1 MRMSP
6 VETAQSSLD
15 RAYRR
20 INRAPSAGIAGLL
33 ACVLLLLA
41 ASTPAAGR
49 HGAANH
55 AAASHAVVSHAA
67 AAPGR
72 SLRFSAGPQIT
83 HTRSTWRRPWH
94 EPTKPHLRQRS
105 VRGPLRG
112 QTYAKHA
119 RRERHPVV
127 IAPPRSVTAVPQS
140 SLAHRVQ
147 RTNPEQRFP
156 GPVPR
161 QILILID
168 QDQPQSLSTQLAHT
182 YGLDRIR
189 SERLSLLGA
198 RAELMRVRLGHAQEA
213 VLAAL
218 QRDTRVRSAQL
229 NQRYLRGAGDAPILP
244 ELAKADRL
252 SREPGDDR
260 SLQPSIPQYAVR
272 KLDLPGAHQLA
283 IGRNVAIAVIDS
295 AVDARH
301 PDLRG
306 AVARSFNA
314 AGRPDAAPD
323 YHGTAV
329 AGIIRAHG
337 LVQGA
342 APGAEILAV
351 RAFRASGE
359 IEGPTT
365 TTHILISAVDWAVR
379 NGARVLNMSFIGAH
393 DPALQQVLS
402 AANGKGVTVVAAAGN
417 GGPTAPPVYP
427 AAYPD
432 VIAVTAVDEKDQRY
446 QHANRG
452 SYIALA
458 APGVDILAP
467 VERGGYAYVS
477 GTSFAAAYVSAI
489 AALLLERDPSL
500 DSKSILELL
509 ATGAEDLGP
518 TGRDDDFG
526 AGRVN
531 AYSSLK
537 LLANQL
543 SAKRSDW
550 AHP

>member
-1 MRMSP
+1 MRMAP
-6 VETAQSSLD
+6 AETVQSSLENTH
-15 RAYRR
+15 RR
-20 INRAPSAGIAGLL
+20 IRAPSTSIAMLL
-33 ACVLLLLA
+33 ACVLLLPA
-41 ASTPAAGR
+41 ASPAAGR
-49 HGAANH
+49 HGAA
-55 AAASHAVVSHAA
+55 SHAA
-67 AAPGR
+67 VAPGR
-72 SLRFSAGPQIT
+72 TLRFSAPPQIT
-83 HTRSTWRRPWH
+83 HARNTWRRPWH
-94 EPTKPHLRQRS
+94 EPAGPKLHLRQRG
-105 VRGPLRG
+105 VRA
-112 QTYAKHA
+112 QTSRRQTFGKHA
-119 RRERHPVV
+119 RRERHPAAISPVRG
-127 IAPPRSVTAVPQS
+127 ITEAQPASF
-140 SLAHRVQ
+140 AHRVQ
-147 RTNPEQRFP
+147 RTDPGQRLP

-168 QDQPQSLSTQLAHT
+168 QDQPPSLAAELASA
-182 YGLDRIR
+182 YRLQRIR
-189 SERLSLLGA
+189 SEPLSLLGA
-198 RAELMRVRLGHAQEA
+198 RAELMRVRQGHSQEA
-213 VLAAL
+213 VLALL
-218 QRDTRVRSAQL
+218 QRDTRVRSAQP
-229 NQRYLRGAGDAPILP
+229 NQQYLRGAGDAPISL
-244 ELAKADRL
+244 ELAEADRL
-252 SREPGDDR
+252 PREPRDNR
-260 SLQPSIPQYAVR
+260 NLQPSIPQYAVR
-272 KLDLPGAHQLA
+272 KLDLPDAHQLA
-283 IGRNVAIAVIDS
+283 LGRNVAIAVIDS

-314 AGRPDAAPD
+314 VGRPDAAPD

-342 APGAEILAV
+342 APEAEILSV
-351 RAFRASGE
+351 RAFRANGE
-359 IEGPTT
+359 ADGPTT
-365 TTHILISAVDWAVR
+365 TTQILISAVDWAVR
-379 NGARVLNMSFIGAH
+379 NGARVLNMSFIGTH
-393 DPALQQVLS
+393 DPALQQILN

-446 QHANRG
+446 QYANRG

-467 VERGGYAYVS
+467 IERGGYAYVS

-500 DSKSILELL
+500 DPKSILELL

-518 TGRDDDFG
+518 AGRDDDFG

-537 LLANQL
+537 LLTNQL
-543 SAKRSDW
+543 SAKRNDW

>member
-1 MRMSP
+1 
-6 VETAQSSLD
+6 
-15 RAYRR
+15 
-20 INRAPSAGIAGLL
+20 
-33 ACVLLLLA
+33 
-41 ASTPAAGR
+41 
-49 HGAANH
+49 
-55 AAASHAVVSHAA
+55 
-67 AAPGR
+67 
-72 SLRFSAGPQIT
+72 
-83 HTRSTWRRPWH
+83 
-94 EPTKPHLRQRS
+94 QRL
-105 VRGPLRG
+105 PD
-112 QTYAKHA
+112 
-119 RRERHPVV
+119 
-127 IAPPRSVTAVPQS
+127 
-140 SLAHRVQ
+140 
-147 RTNPEQRFP
+147 
-156 GPVPR
+156 PVPR
-161 QILILID
+161 EILILID
-168 QDQPQSLSTQLAHT
+168 QDQPQSLATQLART
-182 YGLDRIR
+182 YRLERIR
-189 SERLSLLGA
+189 SGRLSLLGV
-198 RAELMRVRLGHAQEA
+198 RAELMRVRQGHSQAA

-218 QRDTRVRSAQL
+218 QQDTRVRSAQL
-229 NQRYLRGAGDAPILP
+229 NQRYLRGAGDAPSPP
-244 ELAKADRL
+244 EL
-252 SREPGDDR
+252 PGDAG
-260 SLQPSIPQYAVR
+260 SLQTSIPQCAAG
-272 KLDLPGAHQLA
+272 KLHLADAHQLA
-283 IGRNVAIAVIDS
+283 LGRNVAIAVIDS

-314 AGRPDAAPD
+314 VGRPDAAPD

-342 APGAEILAV
+342 APGAEILSV
-351 RAFRASGE
+351 RAFRTNGE
-359 IEGPTT
+359 ADGPTT
-365 TTHILISAVDWAVR
+365 TTQILISAVDWAVR
-379 NGARVLNMSFIGAH
+379 NGARVLNMSFIGTH
-393 DPALQQVLS
+393 DPALQQILN

-446 QHANRG
+446 QYANRG

-467 VERGGYAYVS
+467 IERGGYAYVS

-500 DSKSILELL
+500 DPKSILELL

-518 TGRDDDFG
+518 AGRDDDFG

-537 LLANQL
+537 LLTNQL
-543 SAKRSDW
+543 SAKRNDW

>member
-1 MRMSP
+1 M
-6 VETAQSSLD
+6 
-15 RAYRR
+15 
-20 INRAPSAGIAGLL
+20 
-33 ACVLLLLA
+33 
-41 ASTPAAGR
+41 
-49 HGAANH
+49 
-55 AAASHAVVSHAA
+55 
-67 AAPGR
+67 
-72 SLRFSAGPQIT
+72 
-83 HTRSTWRRPWH
+83 
-94 EPTKPHLRQRS
+94 
-105 VRGPLRG
+105 
-112 QTYAKHA
+112 
-119 RRERHPVV
+119 
-127 IAPPRSVTAVPQS
+127 TAVPQS
-140 SLAHRVQ
+140 SLAHRLQ
-147 RTNPEQRFP
+147 RTDPKQRLP

-161 QILILID
+161 QVLIVID
-168 QDQPQSLSTQLAHT
+168 QDQPQSLSTELART
-182 YGLDRIR
+182 YRLERIR

-198 RAELMRVRLGHAQEA
+198 RAELMRVRRGHSQEA

-218 QRDTRVRSAQL
+218 QRDPRVRSAQL
-229 NQRYLRGAGDAPILP
+229 NQRYLRGAGDGPISL
-244 ELAKADRL
+244 ELAEADRL
-252 SREPGDDR
+252 SKEPRDNA

-272 KLDLPGAHQLA
+272 MLDLPDAHQLA
-283 IGRNVAIAVIDS
+283 MGRNVAIAVIDS

-314 AGRPDAAPD
+314 DGRPDAAPD

-342 APGAEILAV
+342 APGAQILAV

-359 IEGPTT
+359 IGGPTT

-379 NGARVLNMSFIGAH
+379 NGARVLNMSFIGSH
-393 DPALQQVLS
+393 DPALQQILS

-417 GGPTAPPVYP
+417 GGPTAGPVYP

-432 VIAVTAVDEKDQRY
+432 VIAVTAVDERDQLY
-446 QHANRG
+446 QYANRG

-500 DSKSILELL
+500 DSKAILELL
-509 ATGAEDLGP
+509 AAGAEDLGP
-518 TGRDDDFG
+518 AGRDDGFG

-531 AYSSLK
+531 ALSSLK
-537 LLANQL
+537 LLTNQL

-550 AHP
+550 PHR

>member
-1 MRMSP
+1 
-6 VETAQSSLD
+6 
-15 RAYRR
+15 
-20 INRAPSAGIAGLL
+20 
-33 ACVLLLLA
+33 
-41 ASTPAAGR
+41 
-49 HGAANH
+49 
-55 AAASHAVVSHAA
+55 
-67 AAPGR
+67 
-72 SLRFSAGPQIT
+72 
-83 HTRSTWRRPWH
+83 
-94 EPTKPHLRQRS
+94 
-105 VRGPLRG
+105 
-112 QTYAKHA
+112 
-119 RRERHPVV
+119 VV

-147 RTNPEQRFP
+147 RTNPEQRLP

-182 YGLDRIR
+182 YGLERIR

-379 NGARVLNMSFIGAH
+379 SGARVLNMSFIGAH

-402 AANGKGVTVVAAAGN
+402 AANGKGVTIVAAAGN

-518 TGRDDDFG
+518 AGRDDDFG

-543 SAKRSDW
+543 SAKRSD
-550 AHP
+550 

>member
-1 MRMSP
+1 MHMAP
-6 VETAQSSLD
+6 AETVQSSLD
-15 RAYRR
+15 RAHWTIRVSTSM
-20 INRAPSAGIAGLL
+20 AVLL
-33 ACVLLLLA
+33 ACVLLLPT

-49 HGAANH
+49 HGT
-55 AAASHAVVSHAA
+55 ASHAAV
-67 AAPGR
+67 APSR
-72 SLRFSAGPQIT
+72 SFRFSVPPQTT
-83 HTRSTWRRPWH
+83 HARSTWRRPWH
-94 EPTKPHLRQRS
+94 ELAGPKLHLRQRG
-105 VRGPLRG
+105 VRAQPSKG
-112 QTYAKHA
+112 QTTGQTKGQTFGKHA
-119 RRERHPVV
+119 RRERHPAAISPVRGMTD
-127 IAPPRSVTAVPQS
+127 ALPSF
-140 SLAHRVQ
+140 AHRVQ
-147 RTNPEQRFP
+147 RTDPGQRLP

-168 QDQPQSLSTQLAHT
+168 QDQPQSLAAELART
-182 YGLDRIR
+182 YRLQRIR
-189 SERLSLLGA
+189 SEPLSLLGA
-198 RAELMRVRLGHAQEA
+198 RAELMRVRQGRSQEA

-218 QRDTRVRSAQL
+218 QRDTRVRSAQP
-229 NQRYLRGAGDAPILP
+229 NQQYLRGAGDAPISLD
-244 ELAKADRL
+244 LAKADRF
-252 SREPGDDR
+252 SRDPADNR
-260 SLQPSIPQYAVR
+260 SLQPSIPQYALR
-272 KLDLPGAHQLA
+272 KLDLPDAHQLA
-283 IGRNVAIAVIDS
+283 LGRNVAIAVIDS

-314 AGRPDAAPD
+314 VGRPDAAPD

-342 APGAEILAV
+342 APGAEILSV
-351 RAFRASGE
+351 RAFRANGDAD
-359 IEGPTT
+359 GPTT
-365 TTHILISAVDWAVR
+365 TTQILISAVDWAVR
-379 NGARVLNMSFIGAH
+379 NGARVLNMSFIGTN
-393 DPALQQVLS
+393 DPALQQILN
-402 AANGKGVTVVAAAGN
+402 AADSKGVTVVAAAGN

-446 QHANRG
+446 QYANRG

-467 VERGGYAYVS
+467 IERGGYAYVS

-500 DSKSILELL
+500 DARSILKLL

-518 TGRDDDFG
+518 AGRDDDFG

-537 LLANQL
+537 LLTNQL
-543 SAKRSDW
+543 SAKGRD
-550 AHP
+550 

>member
-1 MRMSP
+1 MAP
-6 VETAQSSLD
+6 VETVQSSLD
-15 RAYRR
+15 RAHRR
-20 INRAPSAGIAGLL
+20 RNRAPSAGIAVLL
-33 ACVLLLLA
+33 ACVLLLPT

-49 HGAANH
+49 HGAA
-55 AAASHAVVSHAA
+55 SHATVT
-67 AAPGR
+67 PGR
-72 SLRFSAGPQIT
+72 SLRFSAPPRTAHAHGA
-83 HTRSTWRRPWH
+83 WRRPLH
-94 EPTKPHLRQRS
+94 GSAATKPHLRQRG
-105 VRGPLRG
+105 VKG
-112 QTYAKHA
+112 QTFARHA
-119 RRERHPVV
+119 RRERHP
-127 IAPPRSVTAVPQS
+127 APISPARGMTDARQS
-140 SLAHRVQ
+140 SLAHRMQ
-147 RTNPEQRFP
+147 RTDPGQRLP

-168 QDQPQSLSTQLAHT
+168 QNQPQSLAAELART
-182 YGLDRIR
+182 YRLQRIR
-189 SERLSLLGA
+189 SERLSLLEA
-198 RAELMRVRLGHAQEA
+198 RAELMRVRQGHSQEA

-218 QRDTRVRSAQL
+218 QRDSRVRSAQL
-229 NQRYLRGAGDAPILP
+229 NQRYLRGAGDVPISL
-244 ELAKADRL
+244 ELAEADRL
-252 SREPGDDR
+252 REPGDQR
-260 SLQPSIPQYAVR
+260 NLQPSIPQYAVR
-272 KLDLPGAHQLA
+272 KLDLPDAHQLA
-283 IGRNVAIAVIDS
+283 LGRNVAIAVIDS
-295 AVDARH
+295 AIDARH

-306 AVARSFNA
+306 AVARSFDA
-314 AGRPDAAPD
+314 GGRPDAAPD

-329 AGIIRAHG
+329 AGIIRARG

-342 APGAEILAV
+342 APGAEILAI
-351 RAFRASGE
+351 RAFRANGE
-359 IEGPTT
+359 TDGPTT

-393 DPALQQVLS
+393 DPALQQILS
-402 AANGKGVTVVAAAGN
+402 VANGKGVTVVAAAGN

-432 VIAVTAVDEKDQRY
+432 VIAVTAVDERDQRY

-500 DSKSILELL
+500 DSKSILDLL
-509 ATGAEDLGP
+509 ATGAEDLGSA
-518 TGRDDDFG
+518 GRDDDFG

>member
-1 MRMSP
+1 M
-6 VETAQSSLD
+6 TD
-15 RAYRR
+15 
-20 INRAPSAGIAGLL
+20 
-33 ACVLLLLA
+33 
-41 ASTPAAGR
+41 
-49 HGAANH
+49 
-55 AAASHAVVSHAA
+55 
-67 AAPGR
+67 
-72 SLRFSAGPQIT
+72 
-83 HTRSTWRRPWH
+83 
-94 EPTKPHLRQRS
+94 
-105 VRGPLRG
+105 
-112 QTYAKHA
+112 A
-119 RRERHPVV
+119 R
-127 IAPPRSVTAVPQS
+127 QS
-140 SLAHRVQ
+140 SLAHRMQ
-147 RTNPEQRFP
+147 RTDPGQRLP

-168 QDQPQSLSTQLAHT
+168 QNQPQSLAAELART
-182 YGLDRIR
+182 YRLQRIR
-189 SERLSLLGA
+189 SERLSLLEA
-198 RAELMRVRLGHAQEA
+198 RAELMRVRQGHSQEA

-218 QRDTRVRSAQL
+218 QRDSRVRSAQL
-229 NQRYLRGAGDAPILP
+229 NQRYLRGAGDVPISL
-244 ELAKADRL
+244 ELAEADRL
-252 SREPGDDR
+252 REPGDQR
-260 SLQPSIPQYAVR
+260 NLQPSIPQYAVR
-272 KLDLPGAHQLA
+272 KLDLPDAHQLA
-283 IGRNVAIAVIDS
+283 LGRNVAIAVIDS
-295 AVDARH
+295 AIDARH

-306 AVARSFNA
+306 AVARSFDA
-314 AGRPDAAPD
+314 GGRPDAAPD

-329 AGIIRAHG
+329 AGIIRARG

-342 APGAEILAV
+342 APGAEILAI
-351 RAFRASGE
+351 RAFRANGE
-359 IEGPTT
+359 TDGPTT

-393 DPALQQVLS
+393 DPALQQILS
-402 AANGKGVTVVAAAGN
+402 VANGKGVTVVAAAGN

-432 VIAVTAVDEKDQRY
+432 VIAVTAVDERDQRY

-500 DSKSILELL
+500 DSKSILDLL
-509 ATGAEDLGP
+509 ATGAEDLGSA
-518 TGRDDDFG
+518 GRDDDFG